1 MNLDTVITFFDSR
14 AAAWDTHRQPGER
27 TVERI
32 LDAADIRPGDS
43 VLDVACGTGVLFPY
57 YLNRN
62 VLRITGVDVSQCM
75 IAEARR
81 KFSDPRIHLFCA
93 DAQTERFAQ
102 HDKCVVFNA
111 LPHFSDPR
119 ALVGSLKDSL
129 RIGGRL
135 TVAHGESRHRI
146 NDRHVARA
154 MDVSHMLMSGVELA
168 RLFEPHFR
176 VDRIVDDGE
185 YYLVSGILVSQ

>member
-14 AAAWDTHRQPGER
+14 AAAWDTHRQPDAR

-62 VLRITGVDVSQCM
+62 VLRITGVDVSRCM

-81 KFSDPRIHLFCA
+81 KFSDPRIRLVCA
-93 DAQTERFAQ
+93 DAQSAAFAP

-111 LPHFSDPR
+111 LPHFSDPH
-119 ALVGSLKDSL
+119 ALIDSLKDSL

-135 TVAHGESRHRI
+135 TVAHGESRERI

-154 MDVSHMLMSGVELA
+154 IEVSRMLMSGVELA
-168 RLFEPHFR
+168 EVFEPYFL

-185 YYLVSGILVSQ
+185 YYLVSGVLVPQ